1 MIVFSFLLL
10 PIVSGAILEI
20 HESLVSASVDKIPE
34 AVFLP
39 AKARVIPRGGKP
51 LMLYGSLTENS
62 RRIYNY
68 FESIPVE
75 TRLDILQLFENSIT
89 RSRIAKLMSRDMYH
103 RYLVSSMFIDVR
115 LLRLLI
121 RFATRRLQESEI
133 HLKSA
138 SHIIDHMQKIYPNE
152 SFEYLT
158 PRYVFEWYESLGGG
172 SAFFNGVMPDGGL
185 GEFSAPHHDGD
196 LPNYVLLPLCKWR
209 QYILNPRR
217 ERLILTG
224 YEN

>member
-1 MIVFSFLLL
+1 MIAFCFLFV

-20 HESLVSASVDKIPE
+20 DESFVSGSVDIIP
-34 AVFLP
+34 VGVLLP
-39 AKARVIPRGGKP
+39 AKARSIQRARKP
-51 LMLYGSLTENS
+51 LMSYGSLTDNS
-62 RRIYNY
+62 WKIYNY

-75 TRLDILQLFENSIT
+75 KRLKIFQLFENSIT
-89 RSRIAKLMSRDMYH
+89 RAAMAILMSRDIYH

-115 LLRLLI
+115 ILRLLI
-121 RFATRRLQESEI
+121 RFATRKLQKGEK

-138 SHIIDHMQKIYPNE
+138 SDIIDHIQKIYPNE

-158 PRYVFEWYESLGGG
+158 PDYVLLWYESLGGG
-172 SAFFNGVMPDGGL
+172 NSIFNGVIPDGGL
-185 GEFSAPHHDGD
+185 AEFSTTPTDGD
-196 LPNYVLLPLCKWR
+196 IPNYVLLPLCRWR